1 MSEQSELTELANY
14 LVRTTRLTAAE
25 ASKVIDEV
33 LSFMNETPDEF
44 IRRRHLALQ
53 AQGSSNAKIFPRIAA
68 ELSERRFRAAKYSE
82 RQLRRIVYG

>member
-1 MSEQSELTELANY
+1 MSEQTELTELANH
-14 LVRTTRLTAAE
+14 LVRTTRLTASE

-53 AQGSSNAKIFPRIAA
+53 AQGYSNARIFPRLAA
-68 ELSERRFRAAKYSE
+68 ELSERRFRAAEYSE